1 MKAHKA
7 MFYILFFMVRNLSII
22 SSGRVNPV
30 LLITWGSVSFIN
42 GLNCNSSPIVNL
54 PVVCSWDLQYS
65 ANSLLLHYSILFV
78 KISHLTWVFMARINL
93 SFLGQFSQHLIE
105 RVVHFFTCTLEK
117 STTATY
123 KESITSKDSFLVS
136 FLLSCTK

>member
-1 MKAHKA
+1 MLTSSILLGYSNRHRHIYIYIYILLIMKAHKA

-30 LLITWGSVSFIN
+30 SLITWGSVSFIN

-65 ANSLLLHYSILFV
+65 ANSFIASLLNTVCENFTFDLVYS
-78 KISHLTWVFMARINL
+78 WP
-93 SFLGQFSQHLIE
+93 G
-105 RVVHFFTCTLEK
+105 
-117 STTATY
+117 
-123 KESITSKDSFLVS
+123 
-136 FLLSCTK
+136 

>member
-65 ANSLLLHYSILFV
+65 ANSFIASLLNTVCENFTFDLVYS
-78 KISHLTWVFMARINL
+78 WRINL

-123 KESITSKDSFLVS
+123 KEYHQ
-136 FLLSCTK
+136 